1 MKINAFKS
9 GIVAAACGATLLLAT
24 VSYAQT
30 AVTTTTSTGGTIT
43 QFSPDTLIIKTETS
57 SSPVTYSYTKTTTY
71 VDENGAPVSM
81 DVVKSGLPVTVYY
94 EKDGDRMVAL
104 ERSVVKKVVTEAAP
118 ENVVEK
124 KTTTTTTTTDH

>member
-24 VSYAQT
+24 ASFAQT

-81 DVVKSGLPVTVYY
+81 DVVKSGLPVTVY
-94 EKDGDRMVAL
+94 EKDGDRMVA
-104 ERSVVKKVVTEAAP
+104 SKVVVKKVVTEAAP
-118 ENVVEK
+118 ENVIEK